1 MIGHV
6 GAPQCRFRLRD
17 CLLELTELGMT
28 PGEKYLG
35 EDPNR
40 TAGDAASAI
49 FAAVTLKGVDATR
62 ERLSALAV
70 VPAAEQH
77 LAQAMVGQ
85 RLNADVL
92 KLDGEG
98 KGTLAGVDGPGVGAE
113 HPARCAE
120 RRKSPC
126 HPALITNRARKLF

>member
-35 EDPNR
+35 EGPNR

-49 FAAVTLKGVDATR
+49 VDAVTLKGVDATR
-62 ERLSALAV
+62 ERLSAPAV

-77 LAQAMVGQ
+77 LAQTMVGQ

-92 KLDGEG
+92 KLNAEG
-98 KGTLAGVDGPGVGAE
+98 KGTLAGLDRPGVGAE
-113 HPARCAE
+113 QPASSADRG
-120 RRKSPC
+120 KNP
-126 HPALITNRARKLF
+126 